1 MDTRTRVNLLIGG
14 AFIFGLTVSTVRYV
28 APGINRDRHNEDIA
42 TCAHSLIN
50 YTLSKPE
57 NPNPIEFL
65 QSKYAPNSH
74 GSCYKVLGLKEE

>member
-1 MDTRTRVNLLIGG
+1 MDRRTRDNLIIRAVLIFFSL
-14 AFIFGLTVSTVRYV
+14 ATITRYV
-28 APGINRDRHNEDIA
+28 ASGTNRDRHNEDIA